1 MKRFLAIVAG
11 AVLLSAC
18 TESPQNLGAASRDVA
33 PYLGT
38 GKAFVAAGWK
48 QGDKTAWESQLKA
61 RMQFGQ
67 NDYGRMN

>member
-1 MKRFLAIVAG
+1 MKRFLAIAASV
-11 AVLLSAC
+11 VLLAAC
-18 TESPQNLGAASRDVA
+18 SESPQTLGSANRDVA
-33 PYLGT
+33 PYQGT
-38 GKAFVAAGWK
+38 GKAFVAAGWR